1 MIKVSESL
9 QSNFPKLSQPAL
21 RALHAAGCTRLEQ
34 VAMLSE
40 AQLKQLH
47 GIGPTAVEA
56 LRQAL
61 AEKGLAFAE
70 SKDV

>member
-61 AEKGLAFAE
+61 AEKGLAFAGA
-70 SKDV
+70 KDV

>member
-21 RALHAAGCTRLEQ
+21 RALHAAGYTRLEQ
-34 VAMLSE
+34 VAALSE

-47 GIGPTAVEA
+47 GVGPTAIEA

-61 AEKGLAFAE
+61 SEKGLAFAGA
-70 SKDV
+70 KDV